1 MLDIKFIR
9 EHADLVQKSA
19 HDKGYAVDI
28 ATLLQLDDERR
39 NLQKQVEALREQRNT
54 ISAKMKGGRPDQE
67 LIDQG
72 KQLKIELAEREN
84 YLKSTDYEIGRE
96 SCRERV

>member
-1 MLDIKFIR
+1 MVYNEGMLDIKFIR

-39 NLQKQVEALREQRNT
+39 HLQTQVEGLREHRNA
-54 ISAKMKGGRPDQE
+54 I
-67 LIDQG
+67 
-72 KQLKIELAEREN
+72 
-84 YLKSTDYEIGRE
+84 
-96 SCRERV
+96 